1 MIVKLPNGHTV
12 IATLAGKIQITQ
24 FLYLEVVLYI
34 SSFQYNLISV
44 SKLVSSLPCNLPF
57 MNDKRFIQDM
67 NQQKIS
73 TVEMMEGLCRL
84 KMIPF
89 KSRHKSGF
97 ISSSISNFL
106 PFHVI

>member
-34 SSFQYNLISV
+34 SNLISV